1 MNRGREMKKLLMVLI
16 TLIVAVG
23 LAACGN
29 DSSSK
34 KDSDSKSKTASED
47 KTFVVGTEGTYA
59 PFSFHDKNDK
69 LTGYDIDV
77 VKAVAKEMDYKVKFK
92 ETQWDSMFAG
102 LDSGRFNV
110 VANQVGINDER
121 KEKYKFSEPYTYSK
135 GVLVV
140 NKNNTEIKSFD
151 DVKGKKLAQT
161 FTSNYGKLAKSK
173 GAELTKVD
181 GFNQAMDL
189 LQSNRVEGTFNDN
202 ISYLDYKKQKPNAKV
217 KAIEGNAEKSQSAL
231 TFSKKEDDK
240 TIKEVNKA
248 MKKLKDNG
256 ELAKISEKW
265 FGDDVSKP

>member
-1 MNRGREMKKLLMVLI
+1 MKKILLGIL
-16 TLIVAVG
+16 TLLLVVG
-23 LAACGN
+23 LAACGTS
-29 DSSSK
+29 DK
-34 KDSDSKSKTASED
+34 KDNDNKNKTASEN

-59 PFSFHDKNDK
+59 PFSYHDKQDK

-77 VKAVAKEMDYKVKFK
+77 MKAVAKEMGYKVKFK

-110 VANQVGINDER
+110 IANQVGINDER
-121 KEKYKFSEPYTYSK
+121 KEKYKFSEPYTYSEA
-135 GVLVV
+135 VLVV
-140 NKNNTEIKSFD
+140 NKNNKDIKSFD

-202 ISYLDYKKQKPNAKV
+202 ISYLDYKKQKPNAGV
-217 KAIEGNAEKSQSAL
+217 KIIEGNAEKSQSAL
-231 TFSKKEDDK
+231 TFSKKEDDA
-240 TIKEVNKA
+240 TIEKVNKA

-256 ELAKISEKW
+256 ELAKISKKW
-265 FGDDVSKP
+265 FGEDVSKS

>member
-1 MNRGREMKKLLMVLI
+1 MKKTLLTIL
-16 TLIVAVG
+16 TLILVVG

-29 DSSSK
+29 GSSDN
-34 KDSDSKSKTASED
+34 KDSKNKTASES
-47 KTFVVGTEGTYA
+47 KKFVVGTEGTYA
-59 PFSFHDKNDK
+59 PFSFHDKKDK

-77 VKAVAKEMDYKVKFK
+77 MKAVAKEMDYKVEFK

-110 VANQVGINDER
+110 IANQVGINDER
-121 KEKYKFSEPYTYSK
+121 KAKYKFSEPYTYSK
-135 GVLVV
+135 AVLVV
-140 NKNNTEIKSFD
+140 NKNNKDIKSFD
-151 DVKGKKLAQT
+151 DVKGKNLAQT

-173 GAELTKVD
+173 GAEMTKVD

-189 LQSNRVEGTFNDN
+189 LQSNRVDGTFNDN

-231 TFSKKEDDK
+231 TFNKKEDDA
-240 TIKEVNKA
+240 TIKKVNKA

-256 ELAKISEKW
+256 ELAKISKKW
-265 FGDDVSKP
+265 FGEDVSKS

>member
-1 MNRGREMKKLLMVLI
+1 MKKMLFGLLALV
-16 TLIVAVG
+16 IVIAV
-23 LAACGN
+23 AACGN
-29 DSSSK
+29 DSSNKKSSETKTVSK
-34 KDSDSKSKTASED
+34 D

-59 PFSFHDKNDK
+59 PFSYHDKNDK
-69 LTGYDIDV
+69 LTGYDVDV
-77 VKAVAKEMDYKVKFK
+77 MKAVAKEMGYRVKFK

-110 VANQVGINDER
+110 IANQVGINDER
-121 KEKYKFSEPYTYSK
+121 KEKYQFSEPYTYSQA
-135 GVLVV
+135 VLVV
-140 NKNNTEIKSFD
+140 NKNNKNIKSFN

-231 TFSKKEDDK
+231 TFSKKEDKK
-240 TIKEVNKA
+240 TIEKVNKA

-256 ELAKISEKW
+256 ELAKISKKW
-265 FGDDVSKP
+265 FGSDVSQP

>member
-1 MNRGREMKKLLMVLI
+1 MKKLLYSII
-16 TLIVAVG
+16 TLILVLA

-29 DSSSK
+29 DNSNK
-34 KDSDSKSKTASED
+34 KDSDSKHKTASED
-47 KTFVVGTEGTYA
+47 KTFIVGTEGTYA
-59 PFSFHDKNDK
+59 PFSYHDKKDK
-69 LTGYDIDV
+69 LTGYDV
-77 VKAVAKEMDYKVKFK
+77 EVMKAVAKEMGYKVKFK

-110 VANQVGINDER
+110 IANQVGINKER
-121 KEKYKFSEPYTYSK
+121 KEKYKFSEPYTYSEA
-135 GVLVV
+135 VLVV
-140 NKNNTEIKSFD
+140 NKNNKNIKSFD

-173 GAELTKVD
+173 GAEITKVD
-181 GFNQAMDL
+181 GFNQSMDL

-217 KAIEGNAEKSQSAL
+217 KVIEGNAEKSQSAL

-240 TIKEVNKA
+240 TIEKVNKA

-256 ELAKISEKW
+256 ELEKISKKW
-265 FGDDVSKP
+265 FGEDVSKS

>member
-1 MNRGREMKKLLMVLI
+1 MKKLLYSII
-16 TLIVAVG
+16 TLILVLA

-29 DSSSK
+29 DNSNK
-34 KDSDSKSKTASED
+34 KDSDSKHKTASED
-47 KTFVVGTEGTYA
+47 KTFIVGTEGTYA
-59 PFSFHDKNDK
+59 PFSYHDKKDK
-69 LTGYDIDV
+69 LTGYDV
-77 VKAVAKEMDYKVKFK
+77 EVMKAVAKEMGYKVKFK

-110 VANQVGINDER
+110 IANQVGINKER
-121 KEKYKFSEPYTYSK
+121 KEKYKFSEPYTYSEA
-135 GVLVV
+135 VLVV
-140 NKNNTEIKSFD
+140 NKNNKNIKSFD

-173 GAELTKVD
+173 GAEITKVD

-217 KAIEGNAEKSQSAL
+217 KVIEGNAEKSQSAL

-240 TIKEVNKA
+240 TIEKVNKA

-256 ELAKISEKW
+256 ELEKISKKW
-265 FGDDVSKP
+265 FGEDVSKS

>member
-1 MNRGREMKKLLMVLI
+1 MKKIFYGLVAGVIAM
-16 TLIVAVG
+16 TLT
-23 LAACGN
+23 ACGN
-29 DSSSK
+29 ESSDK
-34 KDSDSKSKTASED
+34 KSDTKTVSED

-77 VKAVAKEMDYKVKFK
+77 TKAVAKEMGYKVKFK

-110 VANQVGINDER
+110 IANQVGINKER
-121 KEKYKFSEPYTYSK
+121 KEKYKFSEPYTYSH

-140 NKNNTEIKSFD
+140 NENNKKIKSFD

-173 GAELTKVD
+173 GAEITKVD

-217 KAIEGNAEKSQSAL
+217 KAIEGDAEKSQSAF

-240 TIKEVNKA
+240 VIKDFNKGL
-248 MKKLKDNG
+248 KTLKDNG
-256 ELAKISEKW
+256 ELEKISKKW
-265 FGDDVSKP
+265 FGANVSEPK